1 MILFI
6 SIVRGQLFLFQ
17 YIKIKCTQSS
27 LFILVYSKLLLTTLG
42 IFDCSSCISPSRR
55 WKLAYKLHLLLGMST
70 LSIVRGDLAVSLET
84 SIARRVSFDEGR
96 VKISMLGQ
104 NVCCSFNELM
114 YSLKALYSL
123 QDGHFARRVQVKDV
137 LASHT
142 IVEGEHKFFIEA
154 NDASVELSREYLNTL
169 YRIYLMFV
177 GIEWLSVD
185 YSLEPAI
192 FLQPITAAT
201 VFIVG
206 TRHLSVGFS
215 AERELLFCDLV
226 NNRTWTFDHL
236 LAKRVN
242 RLNSVISDE
251 LGRGRSIVQLAL
263 KESDEDAIS
272 ITLLS
277 RPLATEDRN
286 TFTFDSR
293 SWQLLAGSLNLYTTL
308 CSLFCH

>member
-1 MILFI
+1 M
-6 SIVRGQLFLFQ
+6 
-17 YIKIKCTQSS
+17 
-27 LFILVYSKLLLTTLG
+27 
-42 IFDCSSCISPSRR
+42 
-55 WKLAYKLHLLLGMST
+55 LLGMST

-84 SIARRVSFDEGR
+84 SIARGVSFDEGR
-96 VKISMLGQ
+96 VKISKSGQ

-123 QDGHFARRVQVKDV
+123 QDGHSARCVQVKDV
-137 LASHT
+137 LASHA
-142 IVEGEHKFFIEA
+142 IVDGEHKFVIQA
-154 NDASVELSREYLNTL
+154 SDASVEFNREYLNTL

-185 YSLEPAI
+185 YSLDPAI
-192 FLQPITAAT
+192 LLQPITAAT

-226 NNRTWTFDHL
+226 NNRSWTFDL
-236 LAKRVN
+236 QLAKRVN
-242 RLNSVISDE
+242 RLNRVISDE
-251 LGRGRSIVQLAL
+251 LGRRRSIVQLAL

-286 TFTFDSR
+286 TFTFDSH
-293 SWQLLAGSLNLYTTL
+293 SWNLLAGSLNLYTTL
-308 CSLFCH
+308 CCLFYH